1 MCFLSY
7 LILLFFDF
15 VCLFQRRMRS
25 NACVIYFSIKRWRDS
40 KMKVR
45 RIAYNDSS
53 SSSHHL
59 MTRTTDLGLQYSYPI
74 SDSPAELIR
83 SHRPSLWIL
92 LLFFFQFCSVDGYVT
107 TNHRYLLEV
116 SVDDISSK
124 VFMLIH
130 TYIHICIHTDSHI
143 HTSTLIHMKFCLQY
157 IIVVIWWYLI
167 ITSLTNSIFTFY

>member
-1 MCFLSY
+1 MTLVVGVITWWPERLIWDFNTATLS
-7 LILLFFDF
+7 LTP
-15 VCLFQRRMRS
+15 QQNWS
-25 NACVIYFSIKRWRDS
+25 GPTA
-40 KMKVR
+40 
-45 RIAYNDSS
+45 
-53 SSSHHL
+53 HHCE
-59 MTRTTDLGLQYSYPI
+59 YY
-74 SDSPAELIR
+74 
-83 SHRPSLWIL
+83 
-92 LLFFFQFCSVDGYVT
+92 FFFFLVCSVDGYVT

-124 VFMLIH
+124 VFMIIH